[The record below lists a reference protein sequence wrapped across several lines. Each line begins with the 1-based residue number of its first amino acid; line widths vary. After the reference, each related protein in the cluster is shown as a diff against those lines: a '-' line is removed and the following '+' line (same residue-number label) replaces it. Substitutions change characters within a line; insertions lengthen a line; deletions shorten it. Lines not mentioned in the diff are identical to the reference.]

1 MSKNKKQNR
10 YNAKIKEIFD
20 GDGFDDGVLRLSSE
34 ELIEMALS
42 LDLKVARL
50 DDAELIKT
58 LRRLWSEGEISIRMN
73 IVHYLSSLGKVFES
87 TNSEHFANKEEKLM
101 EILDAMDLSE
111 NEKKLLYLHF
121 IEQKAKKIN
130 QSKIERFISRYREQQ
145 KYVDVAQDAGGQ
157 FVENGSFEFF
167 HSFDLELFGESFK
180 KIFVVYTKG
189 LSQTQWD
196 DYKTKELVQIL
207 ELQKEAEV
215 QNFNKQ
221 LEHLI
226 SELSRKEHPYLSE
239 EDRLKWLKSLE
250 PESDL
255 ENFSLPFELLYRIVK
270 EHTQLHNLIITKSA
284 LSAIKKATFT
294 LAHSKFVYTYELTLP
309 LWKISA
315 MILKAEPLT
324 IDDELFDIDAGLQK
338 SFTQEYEALKAE
350 LLTDAAN
357 LGMSDDKVIAFIDE
371 NIKAFFNSE
380 KNLVLTR
387 KMHQKISTDFAIFTV
402 DLRRQQQREALLAR
416 TIRDFKAL
424 FPVARSLK
432 REIVFHVGPTN
443 SGKTYQA
450 MQALKD
456 ADTGVYL
463 APLRLLALE
472 GYESLRESEVPA
484 ILLTGEEEIFDEDA
498 GHVSST
504 IEMADFETEVDVA
517 LIDEIQMIGDRD
529 RGWAWANALIG
540 IPAKKIYLTGSK
552 DALESVEYLCD
563 WLEEPLTVVAFERKT
578 PQEILTKHTPLDEI
592 APGSALIAFS
602 RANVLKFRQKLSKK
616 YKISVIYGNL
626 SPEVRREEAKRFRE
640 GESDILVATDAI
652 AMGLNLPIKQ
662 IIFTN
667 DTKFDGESQ
676 RLLMPTEV
684 QQIAGRAGRF
694 GLAEVGYVG
703 AISRTILKNIST
715 LMRES
720 LAPILPPFK
729 VMANFEHIKLVS
741 SILQTDNLEKI
752 FGFFVKHMEFDGP
765 FEAGDFED
773 MANIAVTIDK
783 FDLSLRDKFIF
794 ATAPVGRADYIL
806 EQFER
811 YLNDFAA
818 KGRVAYLV
826 LETLPPFAD
835 TENRLR
841 EVEDRIKEISLY
853 LWLAYRFEDV
863 FIDVELAKQHRV
875 RLNNFI
881 EASLKRGEFLK
892 KCRTCSK
899 ALPVDYEHNICQS
912 CFIRQRKE
920 LRKIKG
926 FREDKDKT
934 SKKSVRSRRR

>member
-1 MSKNKKQNR
+1 MSKNKKQNK

-20 GDGFDDGVLRLSSE
+20 GDGFDEGILRLSSE
-34 ELIEMALS
+34 ELIEMAL
-42 LDLKVARL
+42 LLNLKVSRL
-50 DDAELIKT
+50 EDAELIKT
-58 LRRLWSEGEISIRMN
+58 LRRLWSEGEMPVRMN
-73 IVHYLSSLGKVFES
+73 IVHYLSSLNKVFES
-87 TNSEHFANKEEKLM
+87 SNSEHFAGKEEKLI
-101 EILDAMDLSE
+101 EILESMELSDSE
-111 NEKKLLYLHF
+111 QKMLYAHF

-130 QSKIERFISRYREQQ
+130 QSKIERFIQRYREQQ
-145 KYVDVAQDAGGQ
+145 KYVNVAEEAGGQ
-157 FVENGSFEFF
+157 FVENGDFEFF
-167 HSFDLELFGESFK
+167 HAFELELFDEKFK
-180 KIFVVYTKG
+180 KIFVLYSKG
-189 LSQTQWD
+189 LSQSQWD
-196 DYKTKELVQIL
+196 AYKTKELVQIL
-207 ELQKEAEV
+207 EMQKEEEV
-215 QNFNKQ
+215 ETFSKQ
-221 LEHLI
+221 LEQLV
-226 SELSRKEHPYLSE
+226 SELSKEDHPYLTK

-250 PESDL
+250 PESSL

-284 LSAIKKATFT
+284 LSAIKKATYT
-294 LAHSKFVYTYELTLP
+294 LDHDKFVYTYELTLP

-324 IDDELFDIDAGLQK
+324 IDEELAEIDAGLRK
-338 SFTQEYEALKAE
+338 SFKMEYDALKEE
-350 LLTDAAN
+350 LLADASN
-357 LGMSDDKVIAFIDE
+357 FGMEAEKVVAFIDK
-371 NIKAFFNSE
+371 NIKEFFSNE
-380 KNLVLTR
+380 ANLVLTR
-387 KMHQKISTDFAIFTV
+387 KIHQKVSTDFALFTV

-424 FPVARSLK
+424 FPVARALK
-432 REIVFHVGPTN
+432 REIIFHVGPTN
-443 SGKTYQA
+443 SGKTYEA
-450 MQALKD
+450 MQALKA

-472 GYESLRESEVPA
+472 GYENLRASKIPA

-552 DALESVEYLCD
+552 DALESVEYLCK

-578 PQEILTKHTPLDEI
+578 PQEILTRPTPLDEI
-592 APGSALIAFS
+592 ATGSALIAFS

-626 SPEVRREEAKRFRE
+626 SPEVRREEARRFRE
-640 GESDILVATDAI
+640 GESEILVATDAI

-676 RLLMPTEV
+676 RSLMPTEV

-694 GLAEVGYVG
+694 GMAEVGYVG
-703 AISRTILKNIST
+703 AIGGPILKNITS
-715 LMRES
+715 LMREP

-729 VMANFEHIKLVS
+729 VMANFEHIKLVA

-752 FGFFVKHMEFDGP
+752 FNFFVKHMEFDGP
-765 FEAGDFED
+765 FKAGDFED
-773 MANIAVTIDK
+773 MANIAVIIDK
-783 FDLSLRDKFIF
+783 FKLPLREKFIF

-811 YLNDFAA
+811 YLNDFAT
-818 KGRVAYLV
+818 KGRVPYLV
-826 LETLPPFAD
+826 LESLPPFAD

-853 LWLAYRFEDV
+853 LWLAYRFEDI
-863 FIDVELAKQHRV
+863 FIDSELAKQNRV

-899 ALPVDYEHNICQS
+899 ALPMDYEHNICQS

-920 LRKIKG
+920 LRKVNG
-926 FREDKDKT
+926 FRENKSST
-934 SKKSVRSRRR
+934 SKRREKGQRR